1 MNEIIKGRREKRKAR
16 VGLCGTLVLGQ
27 KDIKKSTF
35 SQSQNK
41 VISGK
46 MEHQM

>member
-27 KDIKKSTF
+27 QKGEKTKISRKVHFHKDKIR
-35 SQSQNK
+35 
-41 VISGK
+41 
-46 MEHQM
+46 